1 MTMIE
6 AINMTRNVLVLGR
19 AALTRQDPSGLI
31 QDAIS
36 ADREVLLLTLGLPVL
51 PEQGSFVAEMTEL
64 AVAARVHLTAQ
75 VVDGSLGLRSLV
87 SPNDVVTISGDKR
100 EKRRIAEALGLLPD

>member
-19 AALTRQDPSGLI
+19 AALTPQDPAGLI

-36 ADREVLLLTLGLPVL
+36 ADREVLLLTLGLPVM
-51 PEQGSFVAEMTEL
+51 PEQSSFVAEATEL
-64 AVAARVHLTAQ
+64 AVAARVALTAQ
-75 VVDGSLGLRSLV
+75 VVEGSLGLRSLV
-87 SPNDVVTISGDKR
+87 SPNDAVTISGDSR
-100 EKRRIAEALGLLPD
+100 EKRRIAGALGLALG